1 MEMRCAEFVDGLEAL
16 LDGTLPAGERARALA
31 HAADCA
37 ACGLIHG
44 LASERHESPAAEVPA
59 DLTAAILARTSGP
72 TCGLVR
78 ERLAEHAGG
87 RLEGTDDG
95 RLEGTD
101 GPLEDADRELL
112 DAHLRDC
119 PDCTALATV
128 LARLDGDLPALA
140 ELEPDAELTAT
151 VLART
156 LSGADRPSFADGST
170 PRQAHDRPAARV
182 AGRPAERMRRAR
194 ADRAGAIGRAS
205 LRGGVAALQNRLRRA
220 PRAGKAAAPRRAGR
234 RLLARPRIAWEA
246 GCAGALAAWLVCGA
260 SWAPLHGVPM
270 EALALVRQ
278 GAAGA
283 QAAGDTVTTFN
294 LGVAE
299 LSARGVEAARRG
311 AGAAT
316 GGVLD
321 ALAARYRQVAA
332 AAPDAAR
339 HWRQLTEAVRD
350 RDLFGG
356 VAALWSLS
364 LDAGA
369 MLAELLFS
377 PFLQVAP
384 AEVEPAPGRRNTP

>member
-1 MEMRCAEFVDGLEAL
+1 MEMRCAEFVDRLEAL

-31 HAADCA
+31 HAADCST
-37 ACGLIHG
+37 CGLLHG
-44 LASERHESPAAEVPA
+44 LADRGRERPAREVPA

-72 TCGLVR
+72 TCGLAR
-78 ERLAEHAGG
+78 ERLAEHADGE
-87 RLEGTDDG
+87 LEGV
-95 RLEGTD
+95 
-101 GPLEDADRELL
+101 DRELA
-112 DAHLRDC
+112 DAHLRHC
-119 PDCTALATV
+119 PDCAALVAALV
-128 LARLDGDLPALA
+128 RLDGDLPALA

-156 LSGADRPSFADGST
+156 LPGGDRPSLADGSM
-170 PRQAHDRPAARV
+170 PPQAYDRPASRASGRATERTRRRPR
-182 AGRPAERMRRAR
+182 AGRAA
-194 ADRAGAIGRAS
+194 AIGGGS
-205 LRGGVAALQNRLRRA
+205 LPEHVAALQDRL
-220 PRAGKAAAPRRAGR
+220 RRAGR

-246 GCAGALAAWLVCGA
+246 GCAAALVVWLACGA
-260 SWAPLHGVPM
+260 SWSPLHAVPA

-283 QAAGDTVTTFN
+283 REAAGRSVAIIN
-294 LGVAE
+294 LGVGE
-299 LSARGVEAARRG
+299 LNARGVEAARRG

-321 ALAARYRQVAA
+321 ALAARYRQVAG

-339 HWRQLTEAVRD
+339 HWRLLTRAIRE

-364 LDAGA
+364 RDAGA

-377 PFLQVAP
+377 PFLQIAP
-384 AEVEPAPGRRNTP
+384 AETEPAPGRRNKP